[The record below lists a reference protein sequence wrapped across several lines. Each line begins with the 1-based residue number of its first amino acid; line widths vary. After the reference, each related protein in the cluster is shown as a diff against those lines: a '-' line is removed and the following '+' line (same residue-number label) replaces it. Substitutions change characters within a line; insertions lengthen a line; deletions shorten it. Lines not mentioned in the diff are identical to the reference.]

1 MLIGIIKSSRPKQWI
16 KNLMVLFPLLF
27 SFNESWFIGSIDHA
41 LGLFTGSTLTI
52 LAFVLASSS
61 IYLINDLADIEQDSR
76 HPMKK
81 KRPVVSGVVGRKT
94 AVVSSLVLAI
104 TGISISS
111 VVAVEI
117 SFYIFGY
124 VILMIMYSFVLKN
137 IVLLDVF
144 CISAGFIIR
153 VVVGAAAISVP
164 ISPWLYVCTGFGS
177 LFVALSKRV
186 GEISVYGPR
195 ESVNRKVIQKYDG
208 EFGKNLIAMTL
219 TSTLISYCLYTVTA
233 SNLPANNSMM
243 LTIPLVVF
251 GMFRYMYL
259 VTVKGEGEKPEEPVL
274 KDSPLLTCVLG
285 WASLIAAILYF
296 YR

>member
-27 SFNESWFIGSIDHA
+27 SFNESWFIDATDQA
-41 LGLFTGSTLTI
+41 LRLFTGSF
-52 LAFVLASSS
+52 LAISAFILASSA
-61 IYLINDLADIEQDSR
+61 IYLVNDLSDIEQDSI
-76 HPMKK
+76 HPLKK
-81 KRPVVSGVVGRKT
+81 KRPVVSGSIGKKT
-94 AVVSSLVLAI
+94 AVVSSIVL
-104 TGISISS
+104 GISAIAISS
-111 VVAVEI
+111 AVATEI
-117 SFYIFGY
+117 SLYIFGY

-144 CISAGFIIR
+144 CIAAGFIIR
-153 VVVGAAAISVP
+153 VLVGAAAISVP

-186 GEISVYGPR
+186 GEISAFGPR
-195 ESVNRKVIQKYDG
+195 ESTDRKVIQKYDG
-208 EFGKNLIAMTL
+208 EFGKNLIIMTL
-219 TSTLISYCLYTVTA
+219 TSTLISYCLYTFTA
-233 SNLPANNSMM
+233 SNLPDNNSMM

-259 VTVKGEGEKPEEPVL
+259 VTVEGEGEKPEELVL
-274 KDSPLLTCVLG
+274 KDKPLLTCVLG
-285 WASLIAAILYF
+285 WVFLVGGILYL